1 MNNALVSKLKDYTIG
16 DKFFYRRVLLI
27 VLPIIVQNTITNVV
41 SLLDNVMVGR
51 VGTLQMSA
59 VAIVNQLLF
68 VFNLCIFGGL
78 SGVGIFST
86 QFAGAKDN
94 DGVRHCFRIKIVI
107 CAVLLFIALLI
118 FGIFPEKLMSL
129 YLAKDTSAADASAT
143 IGYGLDYLRIMMIG
157 IIPFS
162 VSQVYSGSLREVGET
177 KLPMYASI
185 AAIVVNLIFNYLLIF
200 GKLGF
205 PMLGVAGAAIATVM
219 ARFMEMGVVVIFT
232 HMKRAKF
239 TFIKSVYRSAY
250 VPASLWVSVAKK
262 GMPVLVNEFFWS
274 MGMAFYLQCYSVRG
288 LQIVAAANIASTV
301 NNLFNVV
308 LISISSAVA
317 IMVGQQLG
325 ANEIH
330 EAKRT
335 VWRLSALAFVS
346 CSVIGGILALLA
358 PYIPHIYNT
367 EAEVKHIATS
377 FLYII
382 ALMMPFS
389 SFTHNSYF
397 TIRAGGKTIIT
408 FLFDSGFLWFI
419 CAPLAYILANY
430 TNVDIIPLYFAV
442 MSLEFLKCIIGYVLI
457 KKGIWISNIVDNN
470 GV

>member
-1 MNNALVSKLKDYTIG
+1 MSSTWISKLKDYTIG

-78 SGVGIFST
+78 SGVGIFAT
-86 QFAGAKDN
+86 QYAGAKDDN
-94 DGVRHCFRIKIVI
+94 GVRYCFRIKIVV
-107 CAVLLFIALLI
+107 CAVLLFMAMLI
-118 FGIFPEKLMSL
+118 FGIFPENLMSL
-129 YLAKDTSAADASAT
+129 YLASDTPVADRMAT
-143 IGYGLDYLRIMMIG
+143 IGYGLDYLKIMLIG

-162 VSQVYSGSLREVGET
+162 ISQVYSGSLREVGET

-185 AAIVVNLIFNYLLIF
+185 ASIVVNLMFNYVLIF

-205 PMLGVAGAAIATVM
+205 PMLGVVGAAIATVL
-219 ARFMEMGVVVIFT
+219 ARFAEMGVVVIFT
-232 HMKRAKF
+232 HMKRKRF
-239 TFIKSVYRSAY
+239 TFIKSVYRSIY
-250 VPASLWVSVAKK
+250 VPVSLWISIIKK
-262 GMPVLVNEFFWS
+262 GIPVLINEFFWS
-274 MGMAFYLQCYSVRG
+274 TGMAFYLQCFSVRG
-288 LQIVAAANIASTV
+288 LQVVAASNIASTV
-301 NNLFNVV
+301 SNIFNVV

-317 IMVGQQLG
+317 IMVGQYLG
-325 ANEIH
+325 ANEILS
-330 EAKRT
+330 AKRT
-335 VWRLSALAFVS
+335 VWRLSALAFAV
-346 CSVIGGILALLA
+346 CSVIAAILVVLA

-367 EAEVKHIATS
+367 EEEVKHIATS

-397 TIRAGGKTIIT
+397 TIRAGGKTLVT

-419 CAPLAYILANY
+419 CAPLAYFLANY
-430 TNVDIIPLYFAV
+430 TDVDVISLYFAV
-442 MSLEFLKCIIGYVLI
+442 MSLEVLKFGIGFVLL
-457 KKGIWISNIVDNN
+457 KKGIWISNIVK
-470 GV
+470 

>member
-1 MNNALVSKLKDYTIG
+1 MSSTWISKLKDYTIG

-78 SGVGIFST
+78 SGVGIFAT
-86 QFAGAKDN
+86 QYAGAKDDN
-94 DGVRHCFRIKIVI
+94 GVRHCFRIKIVV
-107 CAVLLFIALLI
+107 CAVLLFIAMII
-118 FGIFPEKLMSL
+118 FGIFPENLMSL
-129 YLAKDTSAADASAT
+129 YLASDTPVADRMAT
-143 IGYGLDYLRIMMIG
+143 IGYGLDYLKIMLIG

-162 VSQVYSGSLREVGET
+162 ISQVYSGSLREVGET

-185 AAIVVNLIFNYLLIF
+185 ASIVVNLMFNYVLIF

-205 PMLGVAGAAIATVM
+205 PMLGVVGAAIATVL
-219 ARFMEMGVVVIFT
+219 ARFAEMGVVVIFT
-232 HMKRAKF
+232 HMKRKRF
-239 TFIKSVYRSAY
+239 TFIKSVYRSIY
-250 VPASLWVSVAKK
+250 VPVSLWISIIKK
-262 GMPVLVNEFFWS
+262 GIPVLINEFFWS
-274 MGMAFYLQCYSVRG
+274 TGMAFYLQCFSVRG
-288 LQIVAAANIASTV
+288 LQVVAASNIASTV
-301 NNLFNVV
+301 SNIFNVV

-317 IMVGQQLG
+317 IMVGQYLG
-325 ANEIH
+325 ANEILS
-330 EAKRT
+330 AKRT
-335 VWRLSALAFVS
+335 VWRLSALAFAV
-346 CSVIGGILALLA
+346 CSVIGVILAILA

-367 EAEVKHIATS
+367 EEEVKHIATS

-397 TIRAGGKTIIT
+397 TIRAGGKTLVT

-419 CAPLAYILANY
+419 CAPLAYFLANY
-430 TNVDIIPLYFAV
+430 TDVDVISLYFAV
-442 MSLEFLKCIIGYVLI
+442 MSLEVLKFGIGFVLL
-457 KKGIWISNIVDNN
+457 KKGIWISNIVK
-470 GV
+470 

>member
-1 MNNALVSKLKDYTIG
+1 MSSTWISKLKDYTIG

-78 SGVGIFST
+78 SGVGIFAT
-86 QFAGAKDN
+86 QYAGAKDDN
-94 DGVRHCFRIKIVI
+94 GVRHCFRIKIVV
-107 CAVLLFIALLI
+107 CAVLLFIAMII
-118 FGIFPEKLMSL
+118 FGIFPENLMSL
-129 YLAKDTSAADASAT
+129 YLASDTPVADRMAT
-143 IGYGLDYLRIMMIG
+143 IGYGLDYLKIMLIG

-162 VSQVYSGSLREVGET
+162 ISQVYSGSLREVGET

-185 AAIVVNLIFNYLLIF
+185 ASIVVNLMFNYVLIF

-205 PMLGVAGAAIATVM
+205 PMLGVVGAAIATVL
-219 ARFMEMGVVVIFT
+219 ARFAEMGVVVIFT
-232 HMKRAKF
+232 HMKRKRF
-239 TFIKSVYRSAY
+239 TFIKSVYRSIY
-250 VPASLWVSVAKK
+250 VPVSLWISIIKK
-262 GMPVLVNEFFWS
+262 GIPVLINEFFWS
-274 MGMAFYLQCYSVRG
+274 TGMAFYLQCFSVRG
-288 LQIVAAANIASTV
+288 LQVVAASNIASTV
-301 NNLFNVV
+301 SNIFNVV

-317 IMVGQQLG
+317 IMVGQYLG
-325 ANEIH
+325 ANEILS
-330 EAKRT
+330 AKRT
-335 VWRLSALAFVS
+335 VWRLSALAFAV
-346 CSVIGGILALLA
+346 CSVIAAILVVLA

-367 EAEVKHIATS
+367 EEEVKHIATS

-397 TIRAGGKTIIT
+397 TIRAGGKTLVT

-419 CAPLAYILANY
+419 CAPLAYFLANY
-430 TNVDIIPLYFAV
+430 TDVDVISLYFAV
-442 MSLEFLKCIIGYVLI
+442 MSLEVLKFGIGFVLL
-457 KKGIWISNIVDNN
+457 KKGIWISNIVK
-470 GV
+470 

>member
-1 MNNALVSKLKDYTIG
+1 MSNTLSKLKEYAIG

-51 VGTLQMSA
+51 VGTLQMSS

-68 VFNLCIFGGL
+68 VFNLCVFGGL
-78 SGVGIFST
+78 SGVGIFAT
-86 QFAGAKDN
+86 QYAGAKD
-94 DGVRHCFRIKIVI
+94 DEGVRQCFRIKIVI
-107 CAVLLFIALLI
+107 CGALLLIAMLI

-129 YLAKDTSAADASAT
+129 YLAEDTSVADATAT
-143 IGYGLDYLRIMMIG
+143 IGYGLDYLKIMLIG

-162 VSQVYSGSLREVGET
+162 ITQVYSGSLREVGET
-177 KLPMYASI
+177 KLPMYASV
-185 AAIVVNLIFNYLLIF
+185 AAIVINLMFNYVLIF

-205 PMLGVAGAAIATVM
+205 PAFGVVGAAIATVL
-219 ARFMEMGVVVIFT
+219 ARFAEMSVVVIFT

-239 TFIKSVYRSAY
+239 TFIKSVYRSIY
-250 VPASLWVSVAKK
+250 VPVSLWISVFKK
-262 GMPVLVNEFFWS
+262 GIPVLVNEFFWS

-301 NNLFNVV
+301 SNLFNVV

-317 IMVGQQLG
+317 IIVGQHLG
-325 ANEIH
+325 ANEIPK
-330 EAKRT
+330 AKRA
-335 VWRLSALAFVS
+335 VWRLSVMSFVA
-346 CSVIGGILALLA
+346 CMVIGGVLALIA
-358 PYIPHIYNT
+358 PFVPHIYNT
-367 EAEVKHIATS
+367 EAEVMNIATK
-377 FLYII
+377 FMYII

-397 TIRAGGKTIIT
+397 TIRAGGKTFVT

-419 CAPLAYILANY
+419 CAPLAYVLANY
-430 TNVDIIPLYFAV
+430 TTVDIISLYFWV
-442 MSLEFLKCIIGYVLI
+442 MSLEVVKSVIGYVLLR
-457 KKGIWISNIVDNN
+457 KGIWISNIVK
-470 GV
+470 

>member
-1 MNNALVSKLKDYTIG
+1 MSNTWINKLKDYTIG

-78 SGVGIFST
+78 SGVGIFAT
-86 QFAGAKDN
+86 QYAGAKDD

-107 CAVLLFIALLI
+107 CAVLLFIALII

-129 YLAKDTSAADASAT
+129 YLAKDTSATDGLAT
-143 IGYGLDYLRIMMIG
+143 IGYGLDYLRIMLIG

-162 VSQVYSGSLREVGET
+162 ISQVYSGSLREVGET

-185 AAIVVNLIFNYLLIF
+185 AAIVVNLMFNYVLIF

-205 PMLGVAGAAIATVM
+205 PMLGVVGAAIATVL
-219 ARFMEMGVVVIFT
+219 ARFAEMGVVVIFT
-232 HMKRAKF
+232 HMKKKRF
-239 TFIKSVYRSAY
+239 IFIKSVYRSIY
-250 VPASLWVSVAKK
+250 IPVSLWISVIKK

-288 LQIVAAANIASTV
+288 LQIVAASNIASTV
-301 NNLFNVV
+301 SNIFNVV

-317 IMVGQQLG
+317 IMVGQHLG
-325 ANEIH
+325 ANEIPQ
-330 EAKRT
+330 AKRT
-335 VWRLSALAFVS
+335 VWRLSALSFAA

-397 TIRAGGKTIIT
+397 TIRAGGKTLVT

-419 CAPLAYILANY
+419 CAPLAYFLANH
-430 TNVDIIPLYFAV
+430 TAVDVIPLYFAV
-442 MSLEFLKCIIGYVLI
+442 MSLEVLKCVIGYILLR
-457 KKGIWISNIVDNN
+457 KGIWISNIVK
-470 GV
+470 